1 MKGKQIIW
9 LGLGMVSICSMLYRA
24 PQIAGAMNGSAG
36 ETPSGQPDNLS
47 APGTAISGLLQAMGK
62 QPMTMDDLRAGGRA
76 ETEGEGREA
85 PSAENLRVFTADAE
99 ASLEKTRE
107 MLERAAANSPANA
120 ISPRG
125 NVAKADA
132 AAKAKKPRQPAP
144 KVTVHKPGE

>member
-1 MKGKQIIW
+1 
-9 LGLGMVSICSMLYRA
+9 MVSICSMLYRA
-24 PQIAGAMNGSAG
+24 PQIAGAMNGSPEGAG
-36 ETPSGQPDNLS
+36 GQPDTSS
-47 APGTAISGLLQAMGK
+47 APGGAISGLLQAMGK

-76 ETEGEGREA
+76 ETEEREA

-120 ISPRG
+120 IAPRG